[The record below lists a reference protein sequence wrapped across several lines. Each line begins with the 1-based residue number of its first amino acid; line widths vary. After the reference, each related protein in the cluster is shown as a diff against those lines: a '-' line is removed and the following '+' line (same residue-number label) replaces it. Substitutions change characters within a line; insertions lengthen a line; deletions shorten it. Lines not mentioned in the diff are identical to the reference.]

1 MLDVAIG
8 EARKGLAEGG
18 IPIGAALFTADGAL
32 LGSGHNRRVQDDDPS
47 VHAETDA
54 FRAAGRQRDYRSTVM
69 VTTLSP
75 CWYCSGL
82 VRQFNIGAV
91 VIGESRTF
99 TGGHDWL
106 AEHGVSVTV
115 LDDERCVT
123 MMADFIAANPEL
135 WNEGHWSM
143 KMIATVDISHWREG
157 GATADA
163 VAAEVDE
170 GLQRAGFILVT
181 GHGVDPALARDVR
194 AAARAFFAQPDEVKQ
209 RYSVSVGGH
218 GWLGPG
224 AEANAYAEGTE
235 TPPDLK
241 ESYSLGAETATGDPE
256 VDRIWFAPN
265 VWPAEVPSLQ
275 PLVTEYTAADAP
287 AFRRSA
293 RPVRATRCGLP
304 DNPFAS
310 LANEPTWTMNINHY
324 PPVSVVGEPEPGQFR
339 IGPHTDF
346 GTVTILDREPGAGGL
361 QVYSDADGW
370 TDAPY
375 DPAALTVNIG
385 DLLEYWSGRRWPSGR
400 HRVLP
405 PQPHAPEED
414 LVSLIYFY
422 EANHDAVVT
431 PLEPPI
437 GRVSG
442 LEPVTSSA
450 FIKERLDAI
459 TVG

>member
-1 MLDVAIG
+1 
-8 EARKGLAEGG
+8 
-18 IPIGAALFTADGAL
+18 
-32 LGSGHNRRVQDDDPS
+32 
-47 VHAETDA
+47 
-54 FRAAGRQRDYRSTVM
+54 
-69 VTTLSP
+69 
-75 CWYCSGL
+75 
-82 VRQFNIGAV
+82 
-91 VIGESRTF
+91 
-99 TGGHDWL
+99 
-106 AEHGVSVTV
+106 
-115 LDDERCVT
+115 
-123 MMADFIAANPEL
+123 
-135 WNEGHWSM
+135 
-143 KMIATVDISHWREG
+143 MIATVDISHWREG
-157 GATADA
+157 GAQADI
-163 VAAEVDE
+163 AASAVDE

-181 GHGVDPALARDVR
+181 GHGVDAALARDVR
-194 AAARAFFAQPDEVKQ
+194 TAARAFFGQPDDVKR

-218 GWLGPG
+218 GWLAPG

-241 ESYSLGAETATGDPE
+241 ESYSLGAETATGDPD
-256 VDRIWFAPN
+256 VDRVWFAPN

-275 PLVTEYTAADAP
+275 TLVTEYTDAMRRLADDLLAL
-287 AFRRSA
+287 FA
-293 RPVRATRCGLP
+293 RALGLSE
-304 DNPFAS
+304 NPFTALAS
-310 LANEPTWTMNINHY
+310 RPTWTMNINHY

-375 DPAALTVNIG
+375 DPEALTVNIG

-422 EANHDAVVT
+422 EANHDAVVA

-437 GRVSG
+437 GRVPG

>member
-1 MLDVAIG
+1 L
-8 EARKGLAEGG
+8 
-18 IPIGAALFTADGAL
+18 
-32 LGSGHNRRVQDDDPS
+32 
-47 VHAETDA
+47 
-54 FRAAGRQRDYRSTVM
+54 
-69 VTTLSP
+69 
-75 CWYCSGL
+75 
-82 VRQFNIGAV
+82 
-91 VIGESRTF
+91 
-99 TGGHDWL
+99 
-106 AEHGVSVTV
+106 
-115 LDDERCVT
+115 
-123 MMADFIAANPEL
+123 
-135 WNEGHWSM
+135 
-143 KMIATVDISHWREG
+143 IATVDISHWREG
-157 GATADA
+157 GAAADEVA
-163 VAAEVDE
+163 VAVDE

-194 AAARAFFAQPDEVKQ
+194 AAARAFFDQPTEVKQ

-218 GWLGPG
+218 GWLAPG
-224 AEANAYAEGTE
+224 AEANAYAEGTQ

-241 ESYSLGAETATGDPE
+241 ESYSLGAETATGDPD

-275 PLVTEYTAADAP
+275 PLVTEYTAAV
-287 AFRRSA
+287 RRVA
-293 RPVRATRCGLP
+293 DDLLALFAYALGLP
-304 DNPFAS
+304 DNPFES
-310 LANEPTWTMNINHY
+310 LADRPTWTMKINHY

-361 QVYSDADGW
+361 QVYSDTDGW

-375 DPAALTVNIG
+375 DPDALTVNIG
-385 DLLEYWSGRRWPSGR
+385 DLLEYWSGQRWPSGR

-405 PQPHAPEED
+405 PQQHAPEED

-431 PLEPPI
+431 PLAPPV